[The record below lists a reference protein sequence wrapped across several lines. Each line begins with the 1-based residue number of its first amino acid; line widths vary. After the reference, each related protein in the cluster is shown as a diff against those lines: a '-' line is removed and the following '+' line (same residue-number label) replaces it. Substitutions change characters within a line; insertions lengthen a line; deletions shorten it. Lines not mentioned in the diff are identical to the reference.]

1 VTVAFASRIVLVTG
15 ASSGIGAE
23 LALQF
28 AAAGARVALAARDV
42 PRLEDVAARCRAAG
56 GEAFVIG
63 ADVSIEH
70 SCRAIIERTV
80 AHYGGIDVLVNNA
93 GLGSSGRFEDV
104 TDLSI
109 FETLMRVN
117 YLGSVWCTAHALP
130 HLKKS
135 RGIIVAISSL
145 AGLTGV
151 PGRTAYGATKHA
163 MAGFFDSLRIELAG
177 TGVDV
182 TVIYP
187 GFVFSEINRRA
198 LSTDGSPFGDR
209 GYKRQ
214 QGETMATDECCRLI
228 LTAVARRDRELVMTW
243 RGKMG
248 RIVKLMSPAL
258 VDRMVRG
265 ATRER
270 Q

>member
-1 VTVAFASRIVLVTG
+1 MSEPFASRVVLVTG

-28 AAAGARVALAARDV
+28 AAGGARVALVARDV
-42 PRLEDVAARCRAAG
+42 ARLEEVATRCRAAG

-63 ADVSIEH
+63 ADVSDTDA
-70 SCRAIIERTV
+70 CRALVERTV
-80 AHYGGIDVLVNNA
+80 SHYGRIDILVNNA
-93 GLGSSGRFEDV
+93 GMGAGGRFEEI

-117 YLGSVWCTAHALP
+117 FLGAVWCTAHALP

-135 RGIIVAISSL
+135 RGSIVAVSSL

-151 PGRTAYGATKHA
+151 PGRTAYAATKHA

-177 TGVDV
+177 TDV
-182 TVIYP
+182 TVTVVYP
-187 GFVFSEINRRA
+187 GFVFSDINRRA
-198 LSTDGSPFGDR
+198 LAPDGTPFGDR
-209 GYKRQ
+209 AYQRKK
-214 QGETMATDECCRLI
+214 GETMETDECCRLI
-228 LTAVARRDRELVMTW
+228 MGAVARRDRDLVMTW
-243 RGKMG
+243 RGKVG
-248 RIVKLMSPAL
+248 RVVKLISPTL
-258 VDRMVRG
+258 VDRLALR
-265 ATRER
+265 TIREK